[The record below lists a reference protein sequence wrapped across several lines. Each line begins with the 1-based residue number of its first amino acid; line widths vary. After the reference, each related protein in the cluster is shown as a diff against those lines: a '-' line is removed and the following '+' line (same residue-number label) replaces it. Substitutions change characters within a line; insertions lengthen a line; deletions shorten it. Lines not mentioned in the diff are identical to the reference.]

1 MRQEELKQA
10 KMFFDALSWAKEN
23 GLEYEFFIFFLDNI
37 KHGESIPNAIWQAN
51 REWDL

>member
-1 MRQEELKQA
+1 MRQEEMKYA

-23 GLEYEFFIFFLDNI
+23 GLEYEFFTFFIDNI
-37 KHGESIPNAIWQAN
+37 RHGENIPNAIWQAN